1 MIRAWQDVLALLV
14 LVTGVGDDFQ
24 ETTGERIPMNRV
36 SRVQLRQGV
45 QNVHEL
51 RVVEPVGR

>member
-1 MIRAWQDVLALLV
+1 MIRAWRDVLALLV

-24 ETTGERIPMNRV
+24 ETTGERIPINRG
-36 SRVQLRQGV
+36 SRVQLREGV